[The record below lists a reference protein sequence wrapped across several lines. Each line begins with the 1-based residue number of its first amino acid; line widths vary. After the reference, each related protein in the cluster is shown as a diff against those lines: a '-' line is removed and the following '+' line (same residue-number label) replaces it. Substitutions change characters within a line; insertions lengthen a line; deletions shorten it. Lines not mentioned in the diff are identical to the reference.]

1 MAHRLIEVI
10 DRLLASPTEKEWFEF
25 KRNYSSSK
33 MIGKN
38 LSALANS
45 ACVKMQPRLFDCII
59 NCLTV
64 EN

>member
-10 DRLLASPTEKEWFEF
+10 DRLRANRTEKEWFEF

-38 LSALANS
+38 LFALANS
-45 ACVKMQPRLFDCII
+45 ACVKMQQRALI
-59 NCLTV
+59 
-64 EN
+64 